1 MEVVFDQM
9 DSYFVP
15 GDRNL
20 LLGYLMWNP
29 SLCFGCFM
37 ATQGELLSIHKI
49 KTYKVNGVLW
59 CNLFKLSVA
68 VGFPRCL

>member
-1 MEVVFDQM
+1 MEEVLDQM

-49 KTYKVNGVLW
+49 KTSINNGFYGVI
-59 CNLFKLSVA
+59 CFNLS
-68 VGFPRCL
+68 CE